1 MKKSKNLII
10 ALIITFAGIAK
21 VSAQKNMTLRSNLAY
36 PGKQLSNIGG
46 YVDSLGNEYALVGH
60 SEGLSIVN
68 VQDPDNPFI
77 VKEIPG
83 PNSIWREV
91 KTWQKYA
98 YVTTEG
104 GSQGLTIV
112 DLTDLPGTNI
122 PYQNWSPT
130 ITTPI
135 ATYTL
140 STIHALHI
148 DNGYVYLYGA
158 NNGSGIDGIVIG
170 DLSDPWNPTVAG
182 LYDGYY
188 VHDGYVR
195 NDTVWACHIY
205 DGFFSAIDVT
215 DKANPVALAQQNTP
229 NNFTH
234 NSWLS
239 DNSRYLF
246 TTDEV
251 DNTYLAAYDVS
262 DVSNILFIDKIQSQN
277 AGQQSVVHNTH
288 IKNDYAVTSWYKDGV
303 VITDVHR
310 PQNMV
315 NVGWFDTNALNGG
328 GYDGCWGVYPFL
340 PSGTIVA
347 SDMQQGLFVL
357 TPNYVRACYL
367 EGTAI
372 DSICGAPIAGVK
384 VTIVGAVVLD
394 STNAIGEY
402 KTGTPDAGT
411 YTVTFQKAGYNTVT
425 INNVV
430 LDNTIVTNL
439 NVNMISN
446 QSVSLSGLVASN
458 NGTPIANIPV
468 NISNANFAYSY
479 TSDNN
484 GQFSQCG
491 LIGGNYDIFSGA
503 WGYVTFCDNENLASG
518 NVNITLQNGIYD
530 DFALDYNWTVNGT
543 ANLGVWT
550 RATPAA
556 TMQGS
561 FTANPG
567 TDASGDCG
575 GKAYVTGNNNAAVG
589 ADDIDDG
596 YTVLTSPTFDLTNM
610 VNPHIKYARWFYNG
624 GGAGAVN
631 DSLIIRISNG
641 IQTVNLEVVTANTPG
656 NSSWVEKDFILTNAI
671 IPFTSNM
678 QIVVYAVDALPG
690 HLVEAGF
697 DHFRVEP
704 DSINAVVNNLS
715 NQTTSFYP
723 NPLIDTRTIQFSLPN
738 NQQNT
743 IVLTDLAGRLI
754 ETYHVNSS
762 KGIIQLDEQ
771 QSAGT
776 YLLSLYQNGLKISTQ
791 KLVVLDNK

>member
-1 MKKSKNLII
+1 MKNSKKLIV
-10 ALIITFAGIAK
+10 ALLLVLAGFAK
-21 VSAQKNMTLRSNLAY
+21 VSAQKNTILRSHLTF

-60 SEGLSIVN
+60 SLGISIVN
-68 VQDPDNPFI
+68 VQDPANPFI
-77 VKEIPG
+77 VQEIPG

-91 KTWQKYA
+91 KVWQKFA

-104 GSQGLTIV
+104 GSQGLQIV
-112 DLTDLPGTNI
+112 DLTNLPGTVL
-122 PYQNWSPT
+122 PYHTWAPS
-130 ITTPI
+130 ITTTVG
-135 ATYTL
+135 TYTL

-170 DLSDPWNPTVAG
+170 DLSDPWNPTTAG
-182 LYDGYY
+182 IYNGYY

-205 DGFFSAIDVT
+205 DGFFSAIDVS
-215 DKANPVALAQQNTP
+215 DKANPVQLAQQHTP

-251 DNTYLAAYDVS
+251 DNSYLAAYDVS
-262 DVSNILFIDKIQSQN
+262 DVNNIQFIDKIQSQN
-277 AGQQSVVHNTH
+277 AGSNSIVHNTH
-288 IKNDYAVTSWYKDGV
+288 IKNDYAVTSWYKDGI

-315 NVGWFDTNALNGG
+315 NVGWYDTNNLSGG

-340 PSGTIVA
+340 PSGTLVV

-357 TPNYVRACYL
+357 TPDYVRACYL
-367 EGTAI
+367 EGSAT

-384 VTIVGAVVLD
+384 VTIVGAGVLD

-411 YTVTFQKAGYNTVT
+411 YTITFQKTGYNTIT

-430 LDNTIVTNL
+430 LDHTIVTSL
-439 NVNMISN
+439 NVQMVST
-446 QSVSLSGLVASN
+446 QSISLSGNVQTATGS
-458 NGTPIANIPV
+458 PIANIPV
-468 NISNANFAYSY
+468 TITNSNYAYSY

-484 GQFSQCG
+484 GDFTQCG
-491 LIGGNYDIFSGA
+491 LVGGNYDIIAGT
-503 WGYVTFCDNENLASG
+503 WGYVTYCNNTDLSNGNL
-518 NVNITLQNGIYD
+518 NIALQNGIYD

-543 ANLGVWT
+543 ASLGAWT
-550 RATPAA
+550 RVTPAI

-561 FTANPG
+561 FISNPG
-567 TDASGDCG
+567 VDASGDCG
-575 GKAYVTGNNNAAVG
+575 GKAFITGNNNSTVG
-589 ADDIDDG
+589 ADDLDDG
-596 YTVLTSPTFDLTNM
+596 YTMLTSPVFDLSGI

-631 DSLIIRISNG
+631 DSLIVRISNG
-641 IQTVNLEVVTANTPG
+641 TQTIDLEVVTASTAG
-656 NSSWVEKDFILTNAI
+656 SSSWVEKDILLTNAI
-671 IPFTSNM
+671 IPFTNNM
-678 QIVVYAVDALPG
+678 KIIVYAVDAIPG

-704 DSINAVVNNLS
+704 DSVNALLPVQKNTAS
-715 NQTTSFYP
+715 NFYP
-723 NPLIDTRTIQFSLPN
+723 NPLVKSKTIHYNIAQADN
-738 NQQNT
+738 NVIT
-743 IVLTDLAGRLI
+743 ITDLAGR
-754 ETYHVNSS
+754 TVQSFNVNSAQGS
-762 KGIIQLDEQ
+762 LNINESQA
-771 QSAGT
+771 AGT
-776 YLLSLYQNGLKISTQ
+776 YMINVYHKGIKISTN
-791 KLVVLDNK
+791 KLVILGE

>member
-1 MKKSKNLII
+1 MKTVK
-10 ALIITFAGIAK
+10 IITTIAAILLFGMSK
-21 VSAQKNMTLRSNLAY
+21 VSAQKNITLRSHMPF

-60 SEGLSIVN
+60 SEGMSIVN

-77 VKEIPG
+77 VQEIPG

-91 KTWQKYA
+91 KVWQKYA

-104 GSQGLTIV
+104 GSQGLTVV
-112 DLTDLPGTNI
+112 DLSNLPGTNL
-122 PYQNWSPT
+122 PYQNWAPV
-130 ITTPI
+130 ITTGVG
-135 ATYTL
+135 TYTL

-195 NDTVWACHIY
+195 NDTVWACHVY
-205 DGFFSAIDVT
+205 DGFFSAIDVS
-215 DKANPVALAQQNTP
+215 DKANPVQLVQQHTP

-239 DNSRYLF
+239 DNSQYLF

-251 DNTYLAAYDVS
+251 DNSFLAAYDVT
-262 DVSNILFIDKIQSQN
+262 DVSNITFIDKIQSQN
-277 AGQQSVVHNTH
+277 GGSNSVVHNTH

-315 NVGWFDTNALNGG
+315 NVGWFDTNALSGG

-340 PSGTIVA
+340 PSGNLVA
-347 SDMQQGLFVL
+347 SDMQQGLYVL
-357 TPNYVRACYL
+357 TPDYVRACYL
-367 EGTAI
+367 EGNIT

-384 VTIVGAVVLD
+384 VTIVGAGALD
-394 STNAIGEY
+394 STNTVGDY

-430 LDNTIVTNL
+430 LDHTVITPL
-439 NVNMISN
+439 NVQMVST
-446 QSVSLSGLVASN
+446 QSVSLSGNVSGSG
-458 NGTPIANIPV
+458 GTPIANIPV
-468 NISNANFAYSY
+468 NITNSNFAYTY
-479 TSDNN
+479 TSDSN
-484 GQFSQCG
+484 GNFSQCG
-491 LIGGNYDIFSGA
+491 LIGGNYDIYAGS
-503 WGYVTFCDNENLASG
+503 WGYVTYCDNTNLTNG
-518 NVNITLQNGIYD
+518 NLNITLQNGIYD
-530 DFALDYNWTVNGT
+530 DFALNYNWNVSGT
-543 ANLGVWT
+543 ATLGVWT
-550 RATPAA
+550 RVIPAQ

-561 FTANPG
+561 FISNPG

-575 GKAYVTGNNNAAVG
+575 GNAFVTGNNNAAVG
-589 ADDIDDG
+589 ADDLDDG
-596 YTVLTSPTFDLTNM
+596 NTILTSPVFDLSNM
-610 VNPHIKYARWFYNG
+610 LNPHIKYARWFYNG

-631 DSLIIRISNG
+631 DSLIIKLSNG
-641 IQTVNLEVVTANTPG
+641 TQTVNLEVITAASG
-656 NSSWVEKDFILTNAI
+656 NMSSWVEKDILVTNTMLPLTN
-671 IPFTSNM
+671 TM
-678 QIVVYAVDALPG
+678 QLIVYAVDALPG

-704 DSINAVVNNLS
+704 NTINMVSKNNIDPS
-715 NQTTSFYP
+715 FQFYP
-723 NPLIDTRTIQFSLPN
+723 NPLIHSKNIYFTKPQKEVDQVIISDLTGRIMEQFKVSN
-738 NQQNT
+738 N
-743 IVLTDLAGRLI
+743 
-754 ETYHVNSS
+754 ETHF
-762 KGIIQLDEQ
+762 QLSEEFC
-771 QSAGT
+771 SGT
-776 YLLSLYQNGLKISTQ
+776 YMIDVYSGGLKLSTQ
-791 KLVVLDNK
+791 KLVVIE

>member
-1 MKKSKNLII
+1 MKNSKKLILT
-10 ALIITFAGIAK
+10 LIVAFAGYLH
-21 VSAQKNMTLRSNLAY
+21 VSAQKNTTLRSHMTY

-77 VKEIPG
+77 VQEIPG

-91 KTWQKYA
+91 KTWQKHA

-112 DLTDLPGTNI
+112 DLSNLPGTNL
-122 PYQNWSPT
+122 PFQNWSPT
-130 ITTPI
+130 ITTGVG
-135 ATYTL
+135 TYTL

-215 DKANPVALAQQNTP
+215 DKANPVALAQQSTP

-239 DNSRYLF
+239 DNSKYLY

-262 DVSNILFIDKIQSQN
+262 DVSNITFIDKIQSQN
-277 AGQQSVVHNTH
+277 GGSQSVVHNTH

-310 PQNMV
+310 PENMV
-315 NVGWFDTNALNGG
+315 NVGWYDTSPLSGG
-328 GYDGCWGVYPFL
+328 GYEGCWGVYPFL
-340 PSGTIVA
+340 PSGNLVA
-347 SDMQQGLFVL
+347 SDMQQGLYVL
-357 TPNYVRACYL
+357 TPTYIRACYL
-367 EGTAI
+367 EGNVM
-372 DSICGAPIAGVK
+372 DSICGAPITGVK
-384 VTIVGAVVLD
+384 VTIVGAGVLD
-394 STNAIGEY
+394 STNNLGIY

-430 LDNTIVTNL
+430 LDHTIVTPL
-439 NVNMISN
+439 NVQMVST
-446 QSVSLSGLVASN
+446 QSVSLSGNVTSSGN
-458 NGTPIANIPV
+458 PIANIPV
-468 NISNANFAYSY
+468 IISNSNFAYSY

-491 LIGGNYDIFSGA
+491 LIAGNYDIYAGT
-503 WGYVTFCDNENLASG
+503 WGYVTFCDNENLTNG
-518 NVNITLQNGIYD
+518 NLNIALQQGIYD
-530 DFALDYNWTVNGT
+530 DFALDYNWTVSST
-543 ANLGVWT
+543 ATLGVWT
-550 RATPAA
+550 RVLPAI

-561 FTANPG
+561 FVSNPG
-567 TDASGDCG
+567 TDASNDCG
-575 GKAYVTGNNNAAVG
+575 GSAFVTGNNDAAVG
-589 ADDIDDG
+589 ADDLDDG
-596 YTVLTSPTFDLTNM
+596 HTILTSPVFDLSNIA
-610 VNPHIKYARWFYNG
+610 NPRVKYARWFYNG
-624 GGAGAVN
+624 GGTGVAN
-631 DSLIIRISNG
+631 DSLIIKLTNG
-641 IQTVNLEVVTANTPG
+641 IQTINLEVVTANQG
-656 NSSWVEKDFILTNAI
+656 NMSAWVEKDFLITNAMIPLTN
-671 IPFTSNM
+671 NM
-678 QIVVYAVDALPG
+678 RLIAYAVDAAPG

-704 DSINAVVNNLS
+704 DSVNAIEGVES
-715 NQTTSFYP
+715 NILTKFYP
-723 NPLIDTRTIQFSLPN
+723 NPLV
-738 NQQNT
+738 NT
-743 IVLTDLAGRLI
+743 KTV
-754 ETYHVNSS
+754 YFNSS
-762 KGIIQLDEQ
+762 KGNIQTITITDLTGRIVDTFNVNASQ
-771 QSAGT
+771 GSIN
-776 YLLSLYQNGLKISTQ
+776 LSQTQASGAYMMNVYQNGVKLSTE
-791 KLVVLDNK
+791 KLVILEE

>member
-1 MKKSKNLII
+1 MLFI
-10 ALIITFAGIAK
+10 ACAGFLK
-21 VSAQKNMTLRSNLAY
+21 VSAQKNMTLRSHFLF

-60 SEGLSIVN
+60 SAGLSIVN

-77 VKEIPG
+77 VQEIPG

-112 DLTDLPGTNI
+112 DLTNLPGTVI

-130 ITTPI
+130 ITTPV

-158 NNGSGIDGIVIG
+158 NNGSGIDGIIIG

-239 DNSRYLF
+239 DNSRYLY

-262 DVSNILFIDKIQSQN
+262 DVSNITFIDKIQSQN
-277 AGQQSVVHNTH
+277 GGSQSVVHNTH
-288 IKNDYAVTSWYKDGV
+288 ITNDYAVTSWYKDGV
-303 VITDVHR
+303 VTTDVHR

-315 NVGWFDTNALNGG
+315 NVGWFDTSPLSGG

-340 PSGTIVA
+340 PSGNLVA
-347 SDMQQGLFVL
+347 SDMQEGLYVL
-357 TPNYVRACYL
+357 TPTYVRACYL
-367 EGTAI
+367 EGTAM
-372 DSICGAPIAGVK
+372 DSICGAPIAGVN
-384 VTIVGAVVLD
+384 VTIVGAGVLD
-394 STNAIGEY
+394 STNNVGEY

-411 YTVTFQKAGYNTVT
+411 YTVTFQKAGYTTVT

-430 LDNTIVTNL
+430 LDHTIVTPL
-439 NVNMISN
+439 NVQMVST
-446 QSVSLSGLVASN
+446 QSISLSGNVSASN
-458 NGTPIANIPV
+458 GNPIANIPV
-468 NISNANFAYSY
+468 TISNSNFAYSY

-484 GQFSQCG
+484 GEFSQCG
-491 LIGGNYDIFSGA
+491 LISGVYDIYAGA
-503 WGYVTFCDNENLASG
+503 WGYITYCDNANLTNG
-518 NVNITLQNGIYD
+518 NININLQNGIYD
-530 DFALDYNWTVNGT
+530 DFALDYNWTVNST
-543 ANLGVWT
+543 ANVGIWT
-550 RATPAA
+550 RVVPAG
-556 TMQGS
+556 TMQG
-561 FTANPG
+561 ANPSNPG
-567 TDASGDCG
+567 LDASGDCG

-589 ADDIDDG
+589 SDDIDDG
-596 YTVLTSPTFDLTNM
+596 NTVLTSPVFDLTNV
-610 VNPHIKYARWFYNG
+610 VNPHIKYARWFFNG
-624 GGAGAVN
+624 GGSGAAN
-631 DSLIIRISNG
+631 DSLVIKISNG
-641 IQTVNLEVVTANTPG
+641 TQTVDLEVVTATTAG
-656 NSSWVEKDFILTNAI
+656 MSAWVEKDFLISNAI
-671 IPFTSNM
+671 IPITSTM
-678 QIVVYAVDALPG
+678 QIIVYALDALPG

-704 DSINAVVNNLS
+704 DGISSVSVVQNNS
-715 NQTTSFYP
+715 QISFYP
-723 NPLIDTRTIQFSLPN
+723 NPVSHQKTIFYTAAQANKSVITISDLTGRTIETFNVNAIKGS
-738 NQQNT
+738 
-743 IVLTDLAGRLI
+743 IDLSA
-754 ETYHVNSS
+754 
-762 KGIIQLDEQ
+762 IQA
-771 QSAGT
+771 AGT
-776 YLLSLYQNGLKISTQ
+776 YMLNVYQGGIKTSTE
-791 KLVVLDNK
+791 KLVILED

>member
-1 MKKSKNLII
+1 MKNPKTILI
-10 ALIITFAGIAK
+10 ALFMVLAGITN
-21 VSAQKNMTLRSNLAY
+21 VFAQKNLTQRSHLTY
-36 PGKQLSNIGG
+36 PGLQLSNIGG

-77 VKEIPG
+77 VQDIPG

-91 KTWQKYA
+91 KVWQKFA

-104 GSQGLTIV
+104 GSQGLQIV
-112 DLTDLPGTNI
+112 DLTNLPGTVL
-122 PYQNWSPT
+122 PYHTWAPS
-130 ITTPI
+130 ITTDVG
-135 ATYTL
+135 TYTL

-170 DLSDPWNPTVAG
+170 DLSDPWNPTIAG
-182 LYDGYY
+182 VYNGYY

-215 DKANPVALAQQNTP
+215 DKANPVQLSQQNTP
-229 NNFTH
+229 NNFSH

-251 DNTYLAAYDVS
+251 DNSFLAAYDVS
-262 DVSNILFIDKIQSQN
+262 DVSNITFKDKIQSQN
-277 AGQQSVVHNTH
+277 GGSNSVVHNTH
-288 IKNDYAVTSWYKDGV
+288 IKNDYAVTSWYTDGV

-340 PSGTIVA
+340 PSGNLVA
-347 SDMQQGLFVL
+347 SDMQQGLYVL
-357 TPNYVRACYL
+357 TPDYVRACYL

-384 VTIVGAVVLD
+384 VTIVGAGALD
-394 STNAIGEY
+394 STNSIGEY

-411 YTVTFQKAGYNTVT
+411 YTVTFQKAGYTTVT

-430 LDNTIVTNL
+430 LDHTVVTTL
-439 NVNMISN
+439 NVQLVSS
-446 QSVSLSGLVASN
+446 QSVSLSGNVQSGA
-458 NGTPIANIPV
+458 GTPLANIPV
-468 NISNANFAYSY
+468 NISNANFDYSY
-479 TSDNN
+479 TSDSN
-484 GQFSQCG
+484 GDFSQCG
-491 LIGGNYDIFSGA
+491 LIGGNYDIYAGA
-503 WGYVTFCDNENLASG
+503 WGYVTYCTNTNLSNGTIAL
-518 NVNITLQNGIYD
+518 TLQNGIYD
-530 DFALDYNWTVNGT
+530 DFVLDYNWTVNST
-543 ANLGVWT
+543 APLGVWT
-550 RATPAA
+550 RAIPAI

-567 TDASGDCG
+567 TDASADCG

-589 ADDIDDG
+589 ADDVDDG
-596 YTVLTSPTFDLTNM
+596 YTVLSSPVFDLSTMTNA
-610 VNPHIKYARWFYNG
+610 HIKYARWFYNG

-641 IQTVNLEVVTANTPG
+641 TQTVNLEVVTATTPG
-656 NSSWVEKDFILTNAI
+656 SSSWVEKDILINNSIIPLTN
-671 IPFTSNM
+671 TM
-678 QIVVYAVDALPG
+678 QLKVYAVDALPG

-704 DSINAVVNNLS
+704 DSINGISTNEVSTQHA
-715 NQTTSFYP
+715 FYP
-723 NPLIDTRTIQFSLPN
+723 NPLLHSQTINYTFSTTAN
-738 NQQNT
+738 RV
-743 IVLTDLAGRLI
+743 ISVTDLSGRLI
-754 ETYHVNSS
+754 ESYTLNAAQGSIELN
-762 KGIIQLDEQ
+762 KAQA
-771 QSAGT
+771 AGT
-776 YLLSLYQNGLKISTQ
+776 YMIHVYENGVKMSTE
-791 KLVVLDNK
+791 KLVLPGE

>member
-1 MKKSKNLII
+1 MKNSNKII
-10 ALIITFAGIAK
+10 FALLFALA
-21 VSAQKNMTLRSNLAY
+21 SFHRATAQKNITLRSHLTY

-77 VKEIPG
+77 VQEIPG

-112 DLTDLPGTNI
+112 DLSDLPGTNI

-130 ITTPI
+130 ITTDV

-215 DKANPVALAQQNTP
+215 DKANPVELAQQNTP

-239 DNSRYLF
+239 DNSQYLY

-262 DVSNILFIDKIQSQN
+262 DVSNIQFIDKIQSQN
-277 AGQQSVVHNTH
+277 AGQNSVVHNTH
-288 IKNDYAVTSWYKDGV
+288 ITNDYAVTSWYKDGV

-315 NVGWFDTNALNGG
+315 NVGWFDTSPLSGG
-328 GYDGCWGVYPFL
+328 GYEGCWGVYPFL
-340 PSGTIVA
+340 PSGNLVA
-347 SDMQQGLFVL
+347 SDMQEGLYVL
-357 TPNYVRACYL
+357 TPDYIRACYL
-367 EGTAI
+367 EGMAI
-372 DSICGAPIAGVK
+372 DRICGAPIAGVK
-384 VTIVGAVVLD
+384 VTIVGGGALD
-394 STNAIGEY
+394 STNNVGEY

-411 YTVTFQKAGYNTVT
+411 YTVTFEKLGYNTIT

-430 LDNTIVTNL
+430 LDHTIVTPL
-439 NVNMISN
+439 NVSMIST
-446 QSVSLSGLVASN
+446 QSVSL
-458 NGTPIANIPV
+458 NGNVVSSTGNPIANIPV
-468 NISNANFAYSY
+468 SISNSNYAYSY

-491 LIGGNYDIFSGA
+491 LIGGNYDIYAGA
-503 WGYVTFCDNENLASG
+503 WGYVTYCDNANLTSG
-518 NVNITLQNGIYD
+518 NINIALQQGIYD
-530 DFALDYNWTVNGT
+530 DFALDYNWTVSGT
-543 ANLGVWT
+543 ASLGVWT
-550 RATPAA
+550 RAIPAPTA
-556 TMQGS
+556 QGS
-561 FTANPG
+561 IAVNPG
-567 TDASGDCG
+567 IDASGDCG
-575 GKAYVTGNNNAAVG
+575 GRAFVTGNNNAAVG

-596 YTVLTSPTFDLTNM
+596 YTILTSPIFDLTT
-610 VNPHIKYARWFYNG
+610 VINPHIKYARWFYNG

-631 DSLIIRISNG
+631 DSLIIKISNG
-641 IQTVNLEVVTANTPG
+641 TQTANLEVVTASNGGMSLWT
-656 NSSWVEKDFILTNAI
+656 EKDIVFSSLPIAA
-671 IPFTSNM
+671 TSTM
-678 QIVVYAVDALPG
+678 QIIVYAVDAAPG

-704 DSINAVVNNLS
+704 DSVNFISNNQGNSAVS
-715 NQTTSFYP
+715 IYP
-723 NPLIDTRTIQFSLPN
+723 NPLSNSKMLYYQVPQANSSTLVI
-738 NQQNT
+738 
-743 IVLTDLAGRLI
+743 TDLAGRTI
-754 ETYHVNSS
+754 ETFFVNASQGS
-762 KGIIQLDEQ
+762 LQLAPSQ
-771 QSAGT
+771 AAGT
-776 YLLSLYQNGLKISTQ
+776 YMVHTYQNGIKINTE
-791 KLVVLDNK
+791 KLVILE

>member
-1 MKKSKNLII
+1 MKNTKQ
-10 ALIITFAGIAK
+10 IITSLAIVFMAFTQIL
-21 VSAQKNMTLRSNLAY
+21 AQKNMTLRSQLSY

-77 VKEIPG
+77 VQEIPG

-112 DLTDLPGTNI
+112 DLTNLPGTNI

-130 ITTPI
+130 VTTPV

-182 LYDGYY
+182 VYDGYY

-205 DGFFSAIDVT
+205 DGFFSAIDVS
-215 DKANPVALAQQNTP
+215 DKTNPVELAQQNTP

-239 DNSRYLF
+239 DNSQYLY

-262 DVSNILFIDKIQSQN
+262 DVSNITFIDKIQSQN
-277 AGQQSVVHNTH
+277 AGQNSVVHNTH

-303 VITDVHR
+303 VISDVHR

-315 NVGWFDTNALNGG
+315 NVGWFDTSPLVGG
-328 GYDGCWGVYPFL
+328 GYEGCWGVYPYL

-347 SDMQQGLFVL
+347 SDMQEGLFVL
-357 TPNYVRACYL
+357 TPNFIRACYL
-367 EGTAI
+367 EGNAI

-384 VTIVGAVVLD
+384 VTIVGAGVID
-394 STNAIGEY
+394 STDNLGEY

-411 YTVTFQKAGYNTVT
+411 YTVTFQKAGYATVT

-430 LDNTIVTNL
+430 LDNTIITPLSIQMVST
-439 NVNMISN
+439 
-446 QSVSLSGLVASN
+446 QSVSLSGNVSSN
-458 NGTPIANIPV
+458 NGSPLANIPV
-468 NISNANFAYSY
+468 NITNANFAYSY
-479 TSDNN
+479 TSDIN
-484 GQFSQCG
+484 GDFSQCG
-491 LIGGNYDIFSGA
+491 LISGNYDIYAGQ
-503 WGYVTFCDNENLASG
+503 WGYVTYCNNANLSNG
-518 NVNITLQNGIYD
+518 NVNILLQEGIYD
-530 DFALDYNWTVNGT
+530 DFSLNYNWTTNST
-543 ANLGVWT
+543 AGAGLWT
-550 RATPAA
+550 RAIPAA
-556 TMQGS
+556 TNQGI

-567 TDASGDCG
+567 TDASSDCG
-575 GKAYVTGNNNAAVG
+575 GIAFVTGNNNANVG

-596 YTVLTSPTFDLTNM
+596 YTILTSPIFDLTNI
-610 VNPHIKYARWFYNG
+610 VNPHLKYARWFYNG

-631 DSLIIRISNG
+631 DSLIIKISNG
-641 IQTVNLEVVTANTPG
+641 TQTVNLEVVTMGTPG
-656 NSSWVEKDFILTNAI
+656 SSSWVEKDFLIDNTI
-671 IPFTSNM
+671 IPITSNM
-678 QIVVYAVDALPG
+678 QIIVYAVDG
-690 HLVEAGF
+690 
-697 DHFRVEP
+697 
-704 DSINAVVNNLS
+704 
-715 NQTTSFYP
+715 
-723 NPLIDTRTIQFSLPN
+723 
-738 NQQNT
+738 
-743 IVLTDLAGRLI
+743 
-754 ETYHVNSS
+754 
-762 KGIIQLDEQ
+762 
-771 QSAGT
+771 
-776 YLLSLYQNGLKISTQ
+776 
-791 KLVVLDNK
+791 